1 MISRHLEYAIV
12 KARSIP
18 YQKSKSRHYAILV
31 DKRGKIVSEG
41 FNSYSCTHPTMK
53 NLSQKLG
60 FDGKEYRHAEFHAVL
75 KDKRNR
81 GHSLYVARVGAN
93 GQPMP
98 SSPCLVCYSLIKS
111 KKNIK
116 QIYWT

>member
-1 MISRHLEYAIV
+1 MKYLDYCLQ
-12 KARSIP
+12 KAREIP
-18 YQKSKSRHYAILV
+18 YVRHQQRHYAILV

-41 FNSYSCTHPTMK
+41 FNSYSCTHPAMK
-53 NLSQKLG
+53 NLSRKLG
-60 FDGKEYRHAEFHAVL
+60 FDGKEYRHAEFHAIL

-93 GQPMP
+93 GKPMP
-98 SSPCLVCYSLIKS
+98 SSPCSVCYSLIKS

-116 QIYWT
+116 QIFWT